1 MPNINFDI
9 KVPWKKNYSERESV
23 KSGVL
28 KLTTVPNY
36 LVSITNFGRRF
47 ILSFTQPL
55 TSPTKVILLSY
66 CINKGKVV

>member
-36 LVSITNFGRRF
+36 LVSITNFGRSF